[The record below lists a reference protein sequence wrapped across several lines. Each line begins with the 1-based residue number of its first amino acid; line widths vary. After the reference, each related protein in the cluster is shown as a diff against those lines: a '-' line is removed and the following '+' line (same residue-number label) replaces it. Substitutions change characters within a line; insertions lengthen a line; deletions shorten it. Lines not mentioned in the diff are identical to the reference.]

1 MAHTIE
7 VDFELGPAAKP
18 VFEAL
23 KPETQALPS
32 ERSKVSLEQSGDR
45 LRLSVVAEDIIS
57 LRAAV
62 NTWLRLVKIA
72 EDMFN
77 TRVIS

>member
-1 MAHTIE
+1 MHTIE
-7 VDFELGPAAKP
+7 VCFDLGPAAEP
-18 VFEAL
+18 AFAAL
-23 KPETQALPS
+23 RPETQALPS
-32 ERSKVSLEQSGDR
+32 ERSKVTLEQSGDR
-45 LRLSVVAEDIIS
+45 LRLFVAAEDLVS